1 MGLGLEIVCLDCG
14 AAFAFHPSI
23 AACPRCGNTWHRARY
38 DYRQAADHLQRELPR
53 RPFDLWRY
61 RELLPISS
69 PEAAVARGEGGT
81 PLLPAPNLGQMVG
94 MRHVYIKDETRGPT
108 GSVKDRQ
115 AAVAVAALREH
126 GIRET
131 VIASTGNVA
140 IAYSAYCARAG
151 IRLWAFLTSL
161 VPADKMNEV
170 ALYGTHVVKVTGTYD
185 QAKRLAAEFAQAHG
199 LVVERGARS
208 IPAVESMKTLAFE
221 IAEQMAVAMGGD
233 AAATP
238 SWRAPDWYVQA
249 VSGGIGPLGVLKGFD
264 ELRQMGWLDRRPRM
278 GLIQVAGCAPMVEAW
293 RRRSRT
299 AEPVTIPATHIST
312 LGTGDP
318 GRAYTLLHD
327 RMLED
332 GGLLESVSDEDAF
345 RALRIVAKTEGL
357 SVEPAAGAAFAGF
370 LHLARSGAFR
380 PDDVVVINASGHTL
394 PVEREMAG
402 PALLQDVELAEAAT
416 DSPREGVLAALER
429 LDIRQTREILIVE
442 DDGDSRRL
450 LRQILRAQGDFVVRD
465 VESGGEA
472 LAESL
477 RNPPD
482 LILLDLMMPEMDGFA
497 VLAQLKEQEATA
509 HIPVI
514 VVTAK
519 GLTAPEKRQLEG
531 RIAHLVLKGDIEG
544 QDLPGEIRRTLG

>member
-1 MGLGLEIVCLDCG
+1 MGLGLEIACLDCG
-14 AAFAFHPSI
+14 AAFAFHPAT

-38 DYRQAADHLQRELPR
+38 DYRQAAERLRQELPR

-69 PEAAVARGEGGT
+69 QEAVVARGEGGT
-81 PLLPAPNLGQMVG
+81 PLLPAPNLGQMAG
-94 MRHVYIKDETRGPT
+94 LRHVYIKDETHGPT
-108 GSVKDRQ
+108 GSIKDRQ

-126 GIRET
+126 GIREA

-151 IRLWAFLTSL
+151 IQLWAFLTSL

-199 LVVERGARS
+199 LLIERGPRS
-208 IPAVESMKTLAFE
+208 ISAVESMKTLAFE
-221 IAEQMAVAMGGD
+221 IAEQLAIATGGD
-233 AAATP
+233 AAATA

-264 ELRQMGWLDRRPRM
+264 ELRRMGWLDGRPKAA
-278 GLIQVAGCAPMVEAW
+278 LIQAAGCAPMVEAW

-299 AEPVTIPATHIST
+299 AEPVTMPATHIST
-312 LGTGDP
+312 LSTGDP

-327 RMLED
+327 HMLED
-332 GGLLESVSDEDAF
+332 GGLLESVNDEDAF
-345 RALRIVAKTEGL
+345 RALRILAKVEGL

-370 LHLARSGAFR
+370 LRLALSGAFQ

-402 PALLQDVELAEAAT
+402 SALLQDVVLAGAAS

-429 LDIRQTREILIVE
+429 LDIRQTRQILIVD

-450 LRQILRAQGDFVVRD
+450 LRQILRTQGDFVVRD
-465 VESGGEA
+465 VETGAEA
-472 LAESL
+472 LAEAL

-497 VLAQLKEQEATA
+497 VLAQLKNQEATSP
-509 HIPVI
+509 IPVI

-519 GLTAPEKRQLEG
+519 GLTPPEKRQLEG
-531 RIAHLVLKGDIEG
+531 RIARLVLKGDLEG

>member
-1 MGLGLEIVCLDCG
+1 MV
-14 AAFAFHPSI
+14 
-23 AACPRCGNTWHRARY
+23 
-38 DYRQAADHLQRELPR
+38 
-53 RPFDLWRY
+53 
-61 RELLPISS
+61 
-69 PEAAVARGEGGT
+69 RGEGGT
-81 PLLPAPNLGQMVG
+81 PLLPAPHLGQMAG
-94 MRHVYIKDETRGPT
+94 LRHVYIKDETRGPT
-108 GSVKDRQ
+108 GSLKDRQ

-126 GIRET
+126 GIREV

-185 QAKRLAAEFAQAHG
+185 QAKSLAADFAQAHG
-199 LVVERGARS
+199 LMVERGARS
-208 IPAVESMKTLAFE
+208 IAALESMKTMAFE
-221 IAEQMAVAMGGD
+221 IAEQLAVVAGGGPASD
-233 AAATP
+233 SAY
-238 SWRAPDWYVQA
+238 RAPDWYVQA

-264 ELRQMGWLDRRPRM
+264 ELRQMGWLDRQPKAA
-278 GLIQVAGCAPMVEAW
+278 LIQAAGCAPMVEAW

-299 AEPVTIPATHIST
+299 AEPVTSPATHIST
-312 LGTGDP
+312 LSTGDP

-327 RMLED
+327 RMLDD

-345 RALRIVAKTEGL
+345 RALRILAKTEGL

-370 LHLARSGAFR
+370 LRLARSGAFQ

-402 PALLQDVELAEAAT
+402 SALLQDVVLD
-416 DSPREGVLAALER
+416 DSDPDGPREGVLAALER
-429 LDIRQTREILIVE
+429 LDIRHTREILIVD

-450 LRQILRAQGDFVVRD
+450 LRQVVRAQGDFAVRD
-465 VESGGEA
+465 VGSGAEA
-472 LAESL
+472 LAEAL

-497 VLAQLKEQEATA
+497 VLTQLKDQEATA

-519 GLTAPEKRQLEG
+519 GLTPPEKRQLEG
-531 RIAHLVLKGDIEG
+531 RIARLVLKGDLEG

>member
-1 MGLGLEIVCLDCG
+1 MALGLEIVCLDCG
-14 AAFAFHPSI
+14 AAFAFHPATS
-23 AACPRCGNTWHRARY
+23 ACPRCGGAWHQARY
-38 DYRQAADHLQRELPR
+38 DYAQAAGRLRDRLSK

-61 RELLPISS
+61 FELLPISS
-69 PEAAVARGEGGT
+69 AENIVARGEGGT
-81 PLLPAPNLGQMVG
+81 PLLPAPNLAQMAG
-94 MRHVYIKDETRGPT
+94 LRRVYIKDETHGPT

-115 AAVAVAALREH
+115 AAVAVAGLREH
-126 GIRET
+126 GIREV

-185 QAKRLAAEFAQAHG
+185 QAKQLAAEFAQGHG
-199 LVVERGARS
+199 LIVERGPRS
-208 IPAVESMKTLAFE
+208 IAAVESMKTLAFE
-221 IAEQMAVAMGGD
+221 IAEQLSTLEGDPVAGV
-233 AAATP
+233 A
-238 SWRAPDWYVQA
+238 WRSPDWYVQA

-264 ELRQMGWLDRRPRM
+264 ELRRMGWVDRQPKAA
-278 GLIQVAGCAPMVEAW
+278 LIQADGCAPMVEAW
-293 RRRSRT
+293 RKRSAT
-299 AEPVTIPATHIST
+299 AEPVTAPATHIST
-312 LGTGDP
+312 LSTGDP

-327 RMLED
+327 RMRQE
-332 GGLLESVSDEDAF
+332 GGLMESVSDDDAF
-345 RALRIVAKTEGL
+345 RALRIVAKLEGL

-370 LHLARSGAFR
+370 LRLARSGAFQ
-380 PDDVVVINASGHTL
+380 PEDVVVINATGHTL

-402 PALLQDVELAEAAT
+402 PALLRDVVLTGEA
-416 DSPREGVLAALER
+416 PGGPQEGVLAALER
-429 LDIRQTREILIVE
+429 LDIRQTREILIVD

-450 LRQILRAQGDFVVRD
+450 LRHVLRAQGDFVVRD
-465 VESGGEA
+465 VASGAEA
-472 LAESL
+472 LAESR

-519 GLTAPEKRQLEG
+519 GLTPAERRQLEG
-531 RIAHLVLKGDIEG
+531 KIARLVLKGDLEG